1 MVSFLSRP
9 STPYSPS
16 FAFRN
21 PVLRGHWWL
30 HESGKVKPSDAYY
43 GSVPGVTRVCLS
55 SRAFLLCPTPNPLP
69 CHLGEGK
76 ASRRVPG
83 WITMMFSAQMLIC
96 VFGFVL
102 LLAGGSFLPHV
113 HPLLKQKQTLKEI
126 SPWERKDLGASACSL
141 PKIWEN
147 QKLRM

>member
-1 MVSFLSRP
+1 VGGEKSSFLSGEGLQQSLGVLVP
-9 STPYSPS
+9 E
-16 FAFRN
+16 FWFREIRWN
-21 PVLRGHWWL
+21 
-30 HESGKVKPSDAYY
+30 
-43 GSVPGVTRVCLS
+43 
-55 SRAFLLCPTPNPLP
+55 LCPTPNPLP